1 MLKSL
6 RNYLKEEAMKE
17 VLLEDRKLQEK

>member
-6 RNYLKEEAMKE
+6 RNYVKEEAMKE